1 MPTCAVAEFIFNAKS
16 WSHIGKPK
24 LAKVVLDYPK
34 KS

>member
-1 MPTCAVAEFIFNAKS
+1 MFQITLFLVSEANCGG
-16 WSHIGKPK
+16 IGKPK